1 MGPPA
6 SDRVSR
12 VRSYSGSTLLPVNFV
27 YGTFTPF
34 GLPFQTCS
42 TIDTDCLMSVRN
54 PDSKLP
60 VWPLSRSLAATW
72 KIDVSFSSSGYL
84 DVSVPRVT
92 FSVPMY
98 SVQDTCALPQVGS
111 PIRTSA
117 GSRIFAPHRSF
128 SQLVTSFFGSQC
140 QGIRLMLLFA

>member
-72 KIDVSFSSSGYL
+72 KIDVSFSSYGYL

-140 QGIRLMLLFA
+140 QGIRLVLFLA

>member
-72 KIDVSFSSSGYL
+72 KIDVSFSSYGYL

-140 QGIRLMLLFA
+140 LGIRLMLFFT

>member
-1 MGPPA
+1 MVPPA
-6 SDRVSR
+6 SDRVPR
-12 VRSYSGSTLLPVNFV
+12 VRSYSGSTLLPLDFV
-27 YGTFTPF
+27 YGTFTLF
-34 GLPFQTCS
+34 GSPFQTS
-42 TIDTDCLMSVRN
+42 LTIDTEYITSVRN
-54 PDSKLP
+54 PGSLLP

-72 KIDVSFSSSGYL
+72 KIDLSFSSYGYL

-140 QGIRLMLLFA
+140 QGIRLMLFFT

>member
-72 KIDVSFSSSGYL
+72 KIDVSFSSYGYL

-140 QGIRLMLLFA
+140 QGIRLMLFFT

>member
-72 KIDVSFSSSGYL
+72 KIDVSFSSYGYL

-140 QGIRLMLLFA
+140 QGIRLMLFST

>member
-1 MGPPA
+1 MVPPA
-6 SDRVSR
+6 SDRVPR
-12 VRSYSGSTLLPVNFV
+12 VRSYSGSTLLPLDFV
-27 YGTFTPF
+27 YGTFTLF
-34 GLPFQTCS
+34 GSPFQTSS
-42 TIDTDCLMSVRN
+42 TIDTEYFTSVRN
-54 PDSKLP
+54 PGSLLP

-72 KIDVSFSSSGYL
+72 KIDVSFSSYGYL

-140 QGIRLMLLFA
+140 QGIRLMLFFT

>member
-72 KIDVSFSSSGYL
+72 KIDVSFSSYGYL

-140 QGIRLMLLFA
+140 QGIRLVLFFA

>member
-27 YGTFTPF
+27 YGTFTLF

-42 TIDTDCLMSVRN
+42 TIDTEYMMSVRN

-60 VWPLSRSLAATW
+60 VWPLSRSLAATR
-72 KIDVSFSSSGYL
+72 KIDVSFSSYGYL

-117 GSRIFAPHRSF
+117 G
-128 SQLVTSFFGSQC
+128 
-140 QGIRLMLLFA
+140 

>member
-72 KIDVSFSSSGYL
+72 KIDVSFSSYGYV

-140 QGIRLMLLFA
+140 QGIRLMLFFT

>member
-1 MGPPA
+1 MVPPA

-72 KIDVSFSSSGYL
+72 KIDVSFSSYGYL

-140 QGIRLMLLFA
+140 QGIRLMLFFT

>member
-6 SDRVSR
+6 SDRGSR

-72 KIDVSFSSSGYL
+72 KIDVSFSSYGYL

-140 QGIRLMLLFA
+140 QGIRLMLFFT

>member
-72 KIDVSFSSSGYL
+72 KIVFTFFSSAYL
-84 DVSVPRVT
+84 DVSVQRVSPRT
-92 FSVPMY
+92 TMDSLHGDRILTRPGF
-98 SVQDTCALPQVGS
+98 
-111 PIRTSA
+111 PIRTSTDQW
-117 GSRIFAPHRSF
+117 IFAPPRGF
-128 SQLVTSFFGSQC
+128 SQLVTSFFGS
-140 QGIRLMLLFA
+140 

>member
-42 TIDTDCLMSVRN
+42 TIDTDCLISVRN

-72 KIDVSFSSSGYL
+72 KIDVSFSSYGYL

-140 QGIRLMLLFA
+140 LGIRLMLFFT

>member
-6 SDRVSR
+6 SSRVSR

-72 KIDVSFSSSGYL
+72 KIDVSFSSYGYL

-140 QGIRLMLLFA
+140 QGIRLMLFFT

>member
-72 KIDVSFSSSGYL
+72 KIDVSFSSYGYL

-117 GSRIFAPHRSF
+117 GQWIFAPHRSF

-140 QGIRLMLLFA
+140 QGIRLMLFFT

>member
-72 KIDVSFSSSGYL
+72 KIDVSFSSYGYL

-140 QGIRLMLLFA
+140 QGTRLMLFFT

>member
-72 KIDVSFSSSGYL
+72 KIDVSFSSYGYL

-128 SQLVTSFFGSQC
+128 SQLVTSFFGSQ
-140 QGIRLMLLFA
+140 

>member
-6 SDRVSR
+6 SDRVSL

-72 KIDVSFSSSGYL
+72 KIDVSFSSYGYL

-117 GSRIFAPHRSF
+117 GSRIFAPPRGF

-140 QGIRLMLLFA
+140 QGIRLMLFFT

>member
-72 KIDVSFSSSGYL
+72 KIDVAFSSYGYL

-140 QGIRLMLLFA
+140 QGIRLMLFFT

>member
-140 QGIRLMLLFA
+140 QGIRLMLFFT

>member
-72 KIDVSFSSSGYL
+72 KIDVSFSSYGYL

-117 GSRIFAPHRSF
+117 G
-128 SQLVTSFFGSQC
+128 
-140 QGIRLMLLFA
+140 

>member
-60 VWPLSRSLAATW
+60 VGPLSRSLAATW
-72 KIDVSFSSSGYL
+72 TIEVSFSSYGYL

-140 QGIRLMLLFA
+140 QGIRLMLFFT

>member
-72 KIDVSFSSSGYL
+72 KIDVSFSSYGYL

-140 QGIRLMLLFA
+140 QGIRLMLLFT

>member
-72 KIDVSFSSSGYL
+72 KIDVSFSSYGYL

-98 SVQDTCALPQVGS
+98 SVQDTCAVPQVGS

-140 QGIRLMLLFA
+140 QGIRLMLFFT

>member
-72 KIDVSFSSSGYL
+72 KIDVSFSSYGYL

-140 QGIRLMLLFA
+140 QGIRLVPFVA

>member
-72 KIDVSFSSSGYL
+72 KIDVSFSSYGYL

-128 SQLVTSFFGSQC
+128 SQLVTSFFGFRC
-140 QGIRLMLLFA
+140 QGIPLVLFLA